1 MSRGITQKAVDRFV
15 VFRFDRLW
23 ASYKTIAFLASRL
36 RERILDLY
44 YVTATKFG
52 MATQLGGTRF
62 YGPTTP

>member
-1 MSRGITQKAVDRFV
+1 MSRGITQKAVDSCSFQIWQTLGV
-15 VFRFDRLW
+15 VQNDSIFGIPPTG
-23 ASYKTIAFLASRL
+23 KV
-36 RERILDLY
+36 LDLY